1 MKLNLGCGDR
11 PIPGFINI
19 DAKNMEG
26 LDIISDIRT
35 LPMFESD
42 SIDLI
47 YASHVIAYFDPR
59 EVSLVIDEW
68 KRVIKSGGI
77 LRIST
82 PNLESLIKIYKIT
95 GDINKI
101 IGPLYGRMMLGKES
115 IYHKQVFDRTSLVR
129 LLTNCGFSSIAEW
142 DWRETEHSNY
152 DDYSQAFFPHMDKDN
167 GLQVSLNLEAKK

>member
-1 MKLNLGCGDR
+1 MKLNLGCWDR

-19 DAKNMEG
+19 DAQNMEG
-26 LDIISDIRT
+26 LDIVTDIRI
-35 LPMFESD
+35 LPMFESN

-47 YASHVIAYFDPR
+47 YASHVIAYFDPW

-101 IGPLYGRMMLGKES
+101 IGPLYGRMMGGTEL
-115 IYHKQVFDRTSLVR
+115 IYD
-129 LLTNCGFSSIAEW
+129 
-142 DWRETEHSNY
+142 
-152 DDYSQAFFPHMDKDN
+152 
-167 GLQVSLNLEAKK
+167 